1 MASDYIAEHPDYVR
15 GVLEDSIMS
24 IHEEEGSLCDMC
36 GRELE
41 NQVGCH
47 YQCKCGNHVTCS
59 D

>member
-1 MASDYIAEHPDYVR
+1 MATDYVKEHPNYVR
-15 GVLEDSIMS
+15 GVLEDAI
-24 IHEEEGSLCDMC
+24 LDCANNVCDMC
-36 GRELE
+36 GADLD